1 MFMSFLV
8 SLSLGMWKVQC
19 VDESWLHHE
28 LLSFTSSNANLPTL
42 CHRVLIRL
50 WKAQGGAEEMPCKGC
65 RWVCGHTTLLALAS
79 QPSKKVTPFPEM
91 IYSILLGK
99 LCKTLGLTYI
109 HMYMYMYTLLCIK
122 QITNENYCTA
132 QGTLYSVLCGN
143 LNGKAIQTGGAICI
157 CIDSCVYVYT
167 YVYV

>member
-1 MFMSFLV
+1 MLSTTTSWNLGKKIFQEMFMSFLV

-19 VDESWLHHE
+19 VNESWLHHE

-109 HMYMYMYTLLCIK
+109 HMYMYMYI
-122 QITNENYCTA
+122 CTY
-132 QGTLYSVLCGN
+132 TWH
-143 LNGKAIQTGGAICI
+143 
-157 CIDSCVYVYT
+157 VYT
-167 YVYV
+167 TVYKADN

>member
-1 MFMSFLV
+1 MSLLF

-19 VDESWLHHE
+19 VDESRLHHE

-50 WKAQGGAEEMPCKGC
+50 WKAQSGAEEMFWKDC
-65 RWVCGHTTLLALAS
+65 RWVCVQATLLALAS

-91 IYSILLGK
+91 IYSILLGT

-109 HMYMYMYTLLCIK
+109 HMYIYTYTCTYTLLCIK
-122 QITNENYCTA
+122 QIINVNYCTA
-132 QGTLYSVLCGN
+132 QGTLLHALRWPQGQGN
-143 LNGKAIQTGGAICI
+143 PNRRAYL
-157 CIDSCVYVYT
+157 YMYW
-167 YVYV
+167 